1 MKEKD
6 EEKIIVRTSIWMM
19 AANAGLAGVKIA
31 FGIIGQSFAL
41 ISDAVNSISD
51 ALTNLV
57 VLISGKFSRKAKD
70 EDHPYGHEKI
80 DSMVSVFLGIAII
93 ITAFEIAKTAVERL
107 YGYFF
112 ENEMLTVPSLAT
124 LIVALSVII
133 IKEIMY
139 RITKVKAD
147 KARSQA
153 LEAMAYDHRSDELA
167 SLGAAIGIGGAQL
180 GFSYLEPFASLVI
193 ALFVFRV
200 GFMVIRAGFSQV
212 VDQSADPE
220 LVDEIKQVVTAYDQV
235 HHVDDIKMR
244 MFGRKYFIDLEIS
257 LRHDL
262 TLERAHEIAEYIH
275 DDLETRYP
283 DVKHCMIHV
292 NPDRNEIDRKE

>member
-6 EEKIIVRTSIWMM
+6 EERIIVRTSIWTM

-70 EDHPYGHEKI
+70 DEHPYGHEKI

-112 ENEMLTVPSLAT
+112 ENEVLTVPSPAT

-133 IKEIMY
+133 IKEILY
-139 RITKVKAD
+139 RITIVKAD

-153 LEAMAYDHRSDELA
+153 LEAMAYDHRSDELT
-167 SLGAAIGIGGAQL
+167 SLGAAIGIGGAL
-180 GFSYLEPFASLVI
+180 VGFSFLEPFASLVI

-200 GFMVIRAGFSQV
+200 GFKVIRAGFSQV

-220 LVDEIKQVVTAYDQV
+220 LVSEIKQFVTAHDQV
-235 HHVDDIKMR
+235 HRVDDIKMR

-257 LRHDL
+257 LRHNM
-262 TLERAHEIAEYIH
+262 TLERAHEIAEQIH

-292 NPDRNEIDRKE
+292 NPDHKD